1 MSDEVK
7 HPDITVNLIGQD
19 GNAFAVIGAVTKGL
33 RDGGVSHEERE
44 VFKKEAMSADYMNLL
59 ATCARWVN
67 IE

>member
-7 HPDITVNLIGQD
+7 HPEITVNLIGQD
-19 GNAFAVIGAVTKGL
+19 GNAFAVIGAVNKGL
-33 RDGGVSHEERE
+33 RDGGCSLEECEQFR
-44 VFKKEAMSADYMNLL
+44 KEAMSADYMNLL